1 MVILATL
8 SGAKLPADSALMPI
22 LFKRLNIK
30 GSTLRSRS
38 PEYQG
43 ELLGRFEKE
52 ALGSLGA
59 EGGDKEMKVSI
70 HKVSR
75 VHTVVLQ
82 VEADPGSSLGLFM
95 GGCHRSAQGDGSQQE
110 QRQGEPYGLL
120 TFEINLANANGLPV
134 TQDRFRDQVMLLYPG
149 SPPMV
154 RNTAGSISE
163 IIPTRS
169 QDKR

>member
-1 MVILATL
+1 MRQDGRMVILATL

-70 HKVSR
+70 HKV
-75 VHTVVLQ
+75 
-82 VEADPGSSLGLFM
+82 GLAV
-95 GGCHRSAQGDGSQQE
+95 AQNVS
-110 QRQGEPYGLL
+110 
-120 TFEINLANANGLPV
+120 V
-134 TQDRFRDQVMLLYPG
+134 
-149 SPPMV
+149 
-154 RNTAGSISE
+154 
-163 IIPTRS
+163 
-169 QDKR
+169 